1 MVSTHREALSLF
13 NRDVRLVL
21 FSQALIGFT
30 IFGGVYTVLLNLYL
44 LRLGYGPQLI
54 GQVNAVG
61 ALSFALLSMPAG
73 LLANRWGARR
83 SMIVG
88 MVIAALGFGLLPLGE
103 FAPSSMQLDWIMGAY
118 ALGVLG
124 NTLFLV
130 CSIPFLTLIC
140 PPRLRNHVFST
151 QVALW
156 PLAGFAGSLC
166 GGLLPGLFSA
176 LLGLPEDHPAPY
188 RYPLL
193 LAAGVLFISAGA
205 IAATRSPAHKPPAR
219 ERGQATPFSLAIILV
234 LSLVTLLQMAAENC
248 LRIFF
253 NVYMDDGL
261 GVSTALIGSL
271 TAGGQLLAAC
281 TALAAPALSR
291 RFGRVP
297 VITGGAGAMVL
308 CLIPLALVAHWAVA
322 GAACMAL
329 VALSSIRRS
338 VYIVFQ
344 QELVPEHWRVTM
356 SSALTMAYGISIA
369 GVSLGGGWMIDALGY
384 RALFLCSAVITAA
397 GVLCFQGYF
406 RIPRGEYAKRLTD
419 ERV

>member
-88 MVIAALGFGLLPLGE
+88 MVVAALGFGLLPLGE
-103 FAPSSMQLDWIMGAY
+103 FAPASAQLTWVMGAY

-205 IAATRSPAHKPPAR
+205 IAATRSRPHKPPAR
-219 ERGQATPFSLAIILV
+219 ERGEAAPFPLAIV
-234 LSLVTLLQMAAENC
+234 FALSLVTFLQMAAENC

-261 GVSTALIGSL
+261 GALDCADWQPDRRGSAFGRL
-271 TAGGQLLAAC
+271 YRTGRSGAQPAFWSSAGDYRGCWGDGVVPRTAGL
-281 TALAAPALSR
+281 
-291 RFGRVP
+291 GR
-297 VITGGAGAMVL
+297 
-308 CLIPLALVAHWAVA
+308 
-322 GAACMAL
+322 
-329 VALSSIRRS
+329 
-338 VYIVFQ
+338 
-344 QELVPEHWRVTM
+344 
-356 SSALTMAYGISIA
+356 
-369 GVSLGGGWMIDALGY
+369 SLGGG
-384 RALFLCSAVITAA
+384 RS
-397 GVLCFQGYF
+397 
-406 RIPRGEYAKRLTD
+406 RLYGSG
-419 ERV
+419 RP

>member
-1 MVSTHREALSLF
+1 MVSTHREALALF

-103 FAPSSMQLDWIMGAY
+103 FAPPSVQLTWIMGAY

-124 NTLFLV
+124 NTFYIV

-205 IAATRSPAHKPPAR
+205 IAATRSRPHKPPAR
-219 ERGQATPFSLAIILV
+219 ERGQATPFPLAIILA
-234 LSLVTLLQMAAENC
+234 LSLVTFLQMAAENS

-297 VITGGAGAMVL
+297 VITGGAGGDGVVPHTDGL
-308 CLIPLALVAHWAVA
+308 GRPLGGGRSRLYGSGRSQLNTPLGLYRLSAGIGPRALASDHEF
-322 GAACMAL
+322 GADYGLRHQHC
-329 VALSSIRRS
+329 RR
-338 VYIVFQ
+338 FARRR
-344 QELVPEHWRVTM
+344 LDDRC
-356 SSALTMAYGISIA
+356 A
-369 GVSLGGGWMIDALGY
+369 GVS
-384 RALFLCSAVITAA
+384 
-397 GVLCFQGYF
+397 GVVF
-406 RIPRGEYAKRLTD
+406 D
-419 ERV
+419 